1 MNHHRTL
8 SIAALLLLVTL
19 ASNPSA
25 QPSDDASTVV
35 DTEVHILKS
44 AYLRCEQ
51 SANERMLD
59 VGEAANCSLVHELL
73 LRLGFGGDFQRL
85 LAWWLAERAV
95 AAARRDAQV
104 SAP

>member
-1 MNHHRTL
+1 MTHHRTL
-8 SIAALLLLVTL
+8 SIAALLLLATL

-25 QPSDDASTVV
+25 QPSDDSSTAVYP
-35 DTEVHILKS
+35 EVHRLKS

-51 SANERMLD
+51 SAAERMLG
-59 VGEAANCSLVHELL
+59 VGEAADCSLLHELL

-85 LAWWLAERAV
+85 LAWWRAERAA